1 MHCWGWYRVAIVMNL
16 NAIVYTAHYV
26 CVCVCVCMCVCVWG
40 LRLTIFVRHVPQSL
54 HCSLQGSE
62 CVTRPTEDSMRHN

>member
-26 CVCVCVCMCVCVWG
+26 CVRVCVCVCGGGGGGGGGIIGTQTHRICPP
-40 LRLTIFVRHVPQSL
+40 RSAE
-54 HCSLQGSE
+54 SALQFA
-62 CVTRPTEDSMRHN
+62 RQ